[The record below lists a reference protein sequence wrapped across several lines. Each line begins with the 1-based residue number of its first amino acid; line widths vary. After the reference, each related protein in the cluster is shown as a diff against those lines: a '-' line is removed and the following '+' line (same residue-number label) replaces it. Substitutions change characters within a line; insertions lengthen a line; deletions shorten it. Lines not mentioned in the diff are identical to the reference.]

1 MYLCQHSS
9 KQSIKFLPI
18 QWIIIVLV
26 FHDGFLWL
34 LVRLSITFKCLLSTC
49 TVSVNFLFI
58 FFVPFVSRLFA
69 FFLLICKNYLF
80 IREGLHLSVMNC
92 KYFLPVCDIFQV
104 YPSEILHFYA
114 IQSVNFSP
122 LCLPDFMFFLEKYLS
137 MSMTFSIISLRFF
150 C

>member
-1 MYLCQHSS
+1 MYLWQHSS
-9 KQSIKFLPI
+9 KQSIKFLPV

-34 LVRLSITFKCLLSTC
+34 LVRLSITFTCLLSTC
-49 TVSVNFLFI
+49 TVSVNSLFI
-58 FFVPFVSRLFA
+58 FFVQFVSKLFA

-80 IREGLHLSVMNC
+80 IREGLHLSVIDC

-104 YPSEILHFYA
+104 YPSEILYFYA
-114 IQSVNFSP
+114 IQSVNISP
-122 LCLPDFMFFLEKYLS
+122 LCLPNFMFFLEKYLS
-137 MSMTFSIISLRFF
+137 TNMKFSIISLWFF